1 MKALQNIF
9 FWIIIAVA
17 IIGLLFNLDAV
28 LFSLVNTLI
37 VVIIFLGIIF
47 LIYFFFFLTP
57 DQRKYKKAVW
67 KNKMRRRR

>member
-9 FWIIIAVA
+9 FGIIIAVA

-37 VVIIFLGIIF
+37 EVIIFLGIIF

-67 KNKMRRRR
+67 KNKIRRRR